1 MPEDGDPQ
9 MNRAS
14 SRAAAAL
21 LAVSA
26 LCLSSCSAGSSGEE
40 PAESAERSAITV
52 ALTGEPTNLD
62 FTTTAGAAIPQALM
76 TNVYEGLVE
85 IDQDGNIQPLLAQSW
100 DISEDRRTYTFTL
113 QPDVTFS
120 NGEPFTA
127 EDVKFSLDRVTSGA
141 WVSSLKN
148 KMAIVEAVNV
158 LSDTEV
164 EIVLSRPSNAWLFDL
179 GTPVGAMFDE
189 SGVDDLANTAIGTG
203 PFTIEAWNRGQSIEM
218 KARDDYWGEAPQV
231 EAATL
236 RYFADAT
243 ATTNA
248 LRSGDV
254 DVVYNMQAPELLST
268 FESDDAYQVLDGTSN
283 GEIIL
288 SMNNKRAPFDDV
300 RVRQA
305 VMHAIDRQ
313 AVLDTAWSGYG
324 TVVGAAVPPT
334 DPYYEDLTGINA
346 YDPDKARELLAE
358 AGAEDLNITFSIP
371 THYIGP
377 AGEDSQ
383 FCKKCKI
390 IPLYVIVRNY
400 ITGTTADLLGLEY
413 GFKPKN
419 VVYELRY
426 DNVGL
431 NKPLI
436 NDHHAVALKI
446 VTYQELETIYDIVGR
461 ANKVLVNI
469 FHKAGIKL
477 VDYRV
482 KLGYAPDGTIILADE
497 ISPDTSR
504 LWDEATGECLDKDR
518 FRHDLGCIC
527 DNYRI
532 VLDRIT
538 KVLEERK

>member
-1 MPEDGDPQ
+1 MEKLIFDGKEKQLFKTDDPKVLLLKYKDDTTAFDGIK
-9 MNRAS
+9 RAVFPGKG
-14 SRAAAAL
+14 AL
-21 LAVSA
+21 NCKISA
-26 LCLSSCSAGSSGEE
+26 L
-40 PAESAERSAITV
+40 IFK
-52 ALTGEPTNLD
+52 ALEQNG
-62 FTTTAGAAIPQALM
+62 
-76 TNVYEGLVE
+76 
-85 IDQDGNIQPLLAQSW
+85 
-100 DISEDRRTYTFTL
+100 IS
-113 QPDVTFS
+113 
-120 NGEPFTA
+120 
-127 EDVKFSLDRVTSGA
+127 
-141 WVSSLKN
+141 
-148 KMAIVEAVNV
+148 
-158 LSDTEV
+158 
-164 EIVLSRPSNAWLFDL
+164 
-179 GTPVGAMFDE
+179 
-189 SGVDDLANTAIGTG
+189 
-203 PFTIEAWNRGQSIEM
+203 
-218 KARDDYWGEAPQV
+218 
-231 EAATL
+231 
-236 RYFADAT
+236 
-243 ATTNA
+243 
-248 LRSGDV
+248 
-254 DVVYNMQAPELLST
+254 
-268 FESDDAYQVLDGTSN
+268 
-283 GEIIL
+283 
-288 SMNNKRAPFDDV
+288 
-300 RVRQA
+300 
-305 VMHAIDRQ
+305 
-313 AVLDTAWSGYG
+313 
-324 TVVGAAVPPT
+324 
-334 DPYYEDLTGINA
+334 
-346 YDPDKARELLAE
+346 
-358 AGAEDLNITFSIP
+358 

-518 FRHDLGCIC
+518 FRHDLGYIC
-527 DNYRI
+527 DNYQI

-538 KVLEERK
+538 NILEGKK